1 MYDALELWPRF
12 FARIFRSEM
21 QDTAPNISLAVP
33 IATEILALEKPRN
46 LAFCQMAAK
55 TTSGSGFDLKNR
67 LNAPGFLFE
76 SGFVAVYLHALGH
89 FSP

>member
-21 QDTAPNISLAVP
+21 QDTAPNIALALP

-46 LAFCQMAAK
+46 LAFRQN
-55 TTSGSGFDLKNR
+55 GGENYFR
-67 LNAPGFLFE
+67 FRF
-76 SGFVAVYLHALGH
+76 
-89 FSP
+89 